1 VIRLQGD
8 FPFDPTTI
16 AEALAPDHADS
27 ERTIAISATRSS
39 WEVIQ
44 VQLRGHVEAILTGND
59 SITSRIAI
67 FPLAPVS
74 ACIYTGYL
82 LTNRVNVRAFQY
94 HRDDAAWTW
103 RPIKG
108 PSSMPTFM
116 ETVSSPS
123 KSAELLFLFQL
134 TAPIDAEGVRM
145 SIGGE
150 HAIYEC
156 SVANPSTAWL
166 TSKAQLD
173 ELARKAREM
182 FEIAA
187 VRYPQSGRWHILYAG
202 PAPGAVVIGQQLN
215 PTMVPVVQCY
225 EFQRPT
231 HIASIAIKPDDSALT
246 RWTAK

>member
-1 VIRLQGD
+1 
-8 FPFDPTTI
+8 
-16 AEALAPDHADS
+16 
-27 ERTIAISATRSS
+27 
-39 WEVIQ
+39 
-44 VQLRGHVEAILTGND
+44 
-59 SITSRIAI
+59 
-67 FPLAPVS
+67 
-74 ACIYTGYL
+74 
-82 LTNRVNVRAFQY
+82 
-94 HRDDAAWTW
+94 
-103 RPIKG
+103 
-108 PSSMPTFM
+108 
-116 ETVSSPS
+116 
-123 KSAELLFLFQL
+123 
-134 TAPIDAEGVRM
+134 M